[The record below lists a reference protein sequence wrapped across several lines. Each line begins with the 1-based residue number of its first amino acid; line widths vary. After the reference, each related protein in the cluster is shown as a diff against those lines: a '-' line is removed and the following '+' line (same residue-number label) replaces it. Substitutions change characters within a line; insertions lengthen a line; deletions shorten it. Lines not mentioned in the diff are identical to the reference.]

1 MKLHYGWIVLFAT
14 FFALFAV
21 QGVRLAFGA
30 FIIPWEN
37 EFSLDRSMTSLIST
51 VSFIVYGLSQPVV
64 GRLIDRYGARMIVI
78 GSTALVGVSVIL
90 TAMTQQSWQLFL
102 LYGFFVSLGVGGS
115 FQCSSCSNRDEMVY
129 S

>member
-1 MKLHYGWIVLFAT
+1 
-14 FFALFAV
+14 
-21 QGVRLAFGA
+21 
-30 FIIPWEN
+30 PWEN

-102 LYGFFVSLGVGGS
+102 LYGFFVSLGVGGA
-115 FQCSSCSNRDEMVY
+115 SNVAAAAIVTKWFT
-129 S
+129 